1 VQGPLQ
7 RLLKPLGTNAARWRE
22 FGSWTLLN
30 ALWIPLTF
38 QDAALMTIAVPAALL
53 VLAPKSH
60 VVALAA
66 LASIAAAAAMIVPP
80 LAGWLSDRMRRTG
93 GERRAFVAAGLAID
107 VTALVALAFAR
118 NLVTFDV
125 CLVLAVIGANVALAA
140 YQALLPELVP
150 RARWGAVS
158 GVRGAASL
166 VGTVLGLSVA
176 GAAPNPQITFV
187 AAAAVIALCSV
198 SLLAIREVEWT
209 EPEHIHVSDWHDFM
223 VVFAARA
230 LVFFG
235 LLLLQTFVLYYF
247 RDIQGLPNPSA
258 GTAIAAF
265 CTMIGATGSS
275 IYLGILS
282 DRVPRKFVTAIAGVP
297 MAAAAIGFAIAPAPQ
312 WIFLY
317 AFLFGIGFGGVF
329 STGWA
334 LAMDSIPAMRDVAR
348 DLGLW
353 GIATNLPNVI
363 APLVGGWLIGLFHGT
378 RDGYQAV
385 FGLAGFSFALASLV
399 VLRVGRQ
406 PLSSMWGLPLRFA
419 AIVSNYCWNHLAYR
433 IRTFGPVPAGRGAT
447 LIVANHQHDLEG
459 QVIVTTVTMRGRHWR
474 HPIFMVNGR
483 RMFEPGF
490 LAMRLPFMRS
500 LLRTYNARPL
510 FLALGMLPLENAL
523 GSREIAALSWSL
535 QRKHGPMRLDEI
547 LDEDTAA
554 LFAPG
559 TKTSDLLHG
568 ENFAKSHT
576 VVKMSALR
584 EPYRRE
590 VLDETRQLIEED
602 LSRMEAVVRSGGT
615 FYMTPEGWYSTDGR
629 IGAIKGVYKRLAPLA
644 ETIYLA
650 GVSYDPFVSKRF
662 SMLYRVVVL
671 VDKEEI
677 KETLAAI
684 RPVVTSQL
692 LGAWLDGKTEPFTLE
707 DAVAGVEARL
717 GDLPPSL
724 FVDPELRRNPARMV
738 RSALP
743 LMVEWGILCHPEQPR
758 SGVVE
763 GQLNGRAAL
772 REPQRDTWYTLTQ
785 TRHHPQFPLV
795 ADIIAYQANFL
806 AETIAN
812 AQESPAT

>member
-1 VQGPLQ
+1 M
-7 RLLKPLGTNAARWRE
+7 RTNVARWRE
-22 FGSWTLLN
+22 FGSWSLLN

-60 VVALAA
+60 VVALSA
-66 LASIAAAAAMIVPP
+66 LASIAAVGAMIVPP
-80 LAGWLSDRMRRTG
+80 LAGWLSDHIRRGG

-118 NLVTFDV
+118 NLVEFGV

-150 RARWGAVS
+150 RGQWGAVS

-166 VGTVLGLSVA
+166 VGTVLGLGVA
-176 GAAPNPQITFV
+176 GAAPDPRITFV
-187 AAAAVIALCSV
+187 AAAVVIALCSV
-198 SLLAIREVEWT
+198 SLLAIHEVEWT
-209 EPEHIHVSDWHDFM
+209 EPEHIRVRDWHDFM

-282 DRVPRKFVTAIAGVP
+282 DRVPRKYVTALAGVP
-297 MAAAAIGFAIAPAPQ
+297 MAVAAIGFAIAPAPQ

-363 APLVGGWLIGLFHGT
+363 APLVGGWLIGLFGGT
-378 RDGYQAV
+378 RAGYQAV
-385 FGLAGFSFALASLV
+385 FGLAGFSFALASLA

-406 PLSSMWGLPLRFA
+406 PLSSLWGLPLRFA
-419 AIVSNYCWNHLAYR
+419 AIVPNFFWDHLAYR
-433 IRTFGPVPAGRGAT
+433 VRTFGPAPRPRGAT

-459 QVIVTTVTMRGRHWR
+459 QTIVSTSTVLGRHWR
-474 HPIFMVNGR
+474 HPIFMVNSR

-500 LLRTYNARPL
+500 VLRTYNAQAL
-510 FLALGMLPLENAL
+510 FLALGMLPLENEL
-523 GSREIAALSWSL
+523 GSRQISALAWSL
-535 QRKHGPMRLDEI
+535 QRRHGPLRLEEI
-547 LDEDTAA
+547 FDAATAS
-554 LFAPG
+554 LFPPG
-559 TKTSDLLHG
+559 TKTSDLLRA
-568 ENFAKSHT
+568 ENFAKSHI

-590 VLDETRQLIEED
+590 MLDETRDFIEKD
-602 LSRMEAVVRSGGT
+602 LARMENVVRRGGT
-615 FYMTPEGWYSTDGR
+615 FYMSPEGRYSTDGR
-629 IGAIKGVYKRLAPLA
+629 IGPIKGVYDRLAPLA

-662 SMLYRVVVL
+662 SLLYRVVVL
-671 VDKEEI
+671 DDKEQI
-677 KETLAAI
+677 KATLAAI

-692 LGAWLDGKTEPFTLE
+692 LGAWLDGRTEPFTLE
-707 DAVAGVEARL
+707 DAVAGAEARL
-717 GDLPPSL
+717 RDLPPSL
-724 FVDPELRRNPARMV
+724 FVDPELRRNPRRLVTA
-738 RSALP
+738 ALP
-743 LMVEWGILCHPEQPR
+743 LMVEWGILSR
-758 SGVVE
+758 G
-763 GQLNGRAAL
+763 GDGR
-772 REPQRDTWYTLTQ
+772 YSLTQ
-785 TRHHPQFPLV
+785 TRRHPQFPFV
-795 ADIIAYQANFL
+795 ADIISYQANFL
-806 AETIAN
+806 AETIAY
-812 AQESPAT
+812 AQYSPST

>member
-1 VQGPLQ
+1 
-7 RLLKPLGTNAARWRE
+7 
-22 FGSWTLLN
+22 
-30 ALWIPLTF
+30 
-38 QDAALMTIAVPAALL
+38 MTIAVPAALL

-60 VVALAA
+60 VVALSA
-66 LASIAAAAAMIVPP
+66 LASIAAAGAMIVPP
-80 LAGWLSDRMRRTG
+80 LAGWLSDRVRRGG
-93 GERRAFVAAGLAID
+93 GERRAFVAIGLAID
-107 VTALVALAFAR
+107 VAALVALAFAR
-118 NLVTFDV
+118 NLIAFDI
-125 CLVLAVIGANVALAA
+125 CLVLAVVGANVALAA

-150 RARWGAVS
+150 RAQWGAVS

-166 VGTVLGLSVA
+166 IGTVLGLGVA
-176 GAAPNPQITFV
+176 GAAPNPQITFL
-187 AAAAVIALCSV
+187 AAAAIIALCSV
-198 SLLAIREVEWT
+198 SLLAIREVGWT
-209 EPEHIHVSDWHDFM
+209 EPEHAVVRDWHDFM

-258 GTAIAAF
+258 GTAVAAF

-297 MAAAAIGFAIAPAPQ
+297 MAIAAIGFAIAPAPQ

-363 APLVGGWLIGLFHGT
+363 APLVGGWLIGLFQGT

-385 FGLAGFSFALASLV
+385 FGLAGFSFALASLT

-419 AIVSNYCWNHLAYR
+419 AIISNFFWDHLAYR
-433 IRTFGPVPAGRGAT
+433 IRTFGPAPRAPGPA

-459 QVIVTTVTMRGRHWR
+459 QTIVATATVLGRHWR
-474 HPIFMVNGR
+474 HPIFMVNSR

-510 FLALGMLPLENAL
+510 FLALGMLPLENELSSRQISAL
-523 GSREIAALSWSL
+523 AWSL
-535 QRKHGPMRLDEI
+535 QRKHGPLRLDAI
-547 LDEDTAA
+547 VDEATAS

-559 TKTSDLLHG
+559 TKTSDLLRA

-576 VVKMSALR
+576 VVKIGALR

-590 VLDETRQLIEED
+590 MLDETREFIALD
-602 LSRMEAVVRSGGT
+602 LGRMEDVVRRGGT
-615 FYMTPEGWYSTDGR
+615 FYMSPEGRYSTDGR
-629 IGAIKGVYKRLAPLA
+629 IGPIKGVYDRLAPLA

-662 SMLYRVVVL
+662 SMLYRVAVL
-671 VDKEEI
+671 DDRAKM
-677 KETLAAI
+677 KQTLAAI

-692 LGAWLDGKTEPFTLE
+692 LGAWLDGRTEPFTLE

-717 GDLPPSL
+717 RDLPPAL
-724 FVDPELRRNPARMV
+724 FVDPELRRNPRRLVSA
-738 RSALP
+738 ALP
-743 LMVEWGILCHPEQPR
+743 LMVEWEILAPRHPEP
-758 SGVVE
+758 GE
-763 GQLNGRAAL
+763 GRRNYLLSQVR
-772 REPQRDTWYTLTQ
+772 R
-785 TRHHPQFPLV
+785 HPQFPLV
-795 ADIIAYQANFL
+795 NDIVAYQANFL
-806 AETIAN
+806 EETIAN
-812 AQESPAT
+812 AQYAPVSP